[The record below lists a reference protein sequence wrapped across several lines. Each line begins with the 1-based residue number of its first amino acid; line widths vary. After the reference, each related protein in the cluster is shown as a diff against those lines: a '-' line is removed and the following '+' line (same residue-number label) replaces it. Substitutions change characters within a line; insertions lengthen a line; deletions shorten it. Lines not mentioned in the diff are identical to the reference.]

1 MGFLPAKQPR
11 PTPPWMVLEV
21 GKILLATRNTWGRSP
36 YNDHTDHTVQAGQG
50 LEWEFPR
57 VLDPIITITLSI
69 IHYYPLLSIIN
80 YYYGSYY
87 SLLNYYY
94 PL

>member
-50 LEWEFPR
+50 LEWEFSR
-57 VLDPIITITLSI
+57 VLDPIITI
-69 IHYYPLLSIIN
+69 HYYP
-80 YYYGSYY
+80 
-87 SLLNYYY
+87 
-94 PL
+94 